1 MAKVVLSGYYGFNN
15 LGDEAVLFSIL
26 KTLRDLRLGLR
37 IEVLSNRPEETAEIY
52 KVTAANRWKL
62 MDIYRALK
70 EADML
75 ISGGGSLLQDVTG
88 LKSLIY
94 YLGVIGLARLLGK
107 PVFFYAQGIGPVNS
121 KLGRLLMRLVVNRVN
136 YITVRDESSRQDLAD
151 MKITRPRV
159 TVTADPVLGL
169 EQKFIDEKIGGQ
181 ILQEAGLDL
190 SIERKLVGVSVREWQ
205 GLTAYKEML
214 GEVCDKLARLG
225 YQVVFLPMHYPD
237 DLETSREIVSR
248 MEQPAVVLS
257 GQYSVIEMASL
268 IANMDL
274 LIGMR
279 LHALILAAVM
289 HVPPVALSYDPKID
303 RFMDLLGRKAAADVA
318 NPDFESLWAAV
329 EEIIK
334 EPWLAREELIREVEP
349 LRLQAQRTAALALQV
364 LDRYTGKRGPA
375 AGYL

>member
-52 KVTAANRWKL
+52 KVTVANRWKL

-318 NPDFESLWAAV
+318 NPDFANMWAAV

>member
-318 NPDFESLWAAV
+318 NPDFANMWAAV

-349 LRLQAQRTAALALQV
+349 LRQQAQRTAALALQV